1 MSAHGLQIV
10 KFEGRYQGGKLQHY
24 KLPPGDGG
32 GTGEVAGINEKY
44 HGPKYRQLKAL
55 IEAGKHTEAEQEAAL
70 YIAEYT
76 KAVLGFF
83 PADVDPNQ
91 YGAIQFIL
99 RDTCFNR
106 GPGGAAAV
114 LQIALN
120 AGLKVDAA
128 VGPNTRKLF
137 AEALKNDKEGLP
149 AKLTK
154 ARETYERNSY
164 PWKSGKRDE
173 SSKFWKGL
181 ANRWRDAHNA
191 SAQFA

>member
-1 MSAHGLQIV
+1 MQIV
-10 KFEGRYQGGKLQHY
+10 KFEGRYKDGKLQHY

-32 GTGEVAGINEKY
+32 GAGEVAGINEKY
-44 HGPKYRQLKAL
+44 HPKKYKQLKAL
-55 IEAGKHTEAEQEAAL
+55 IEAGKHVEAEQEAAI
-70 YIAEYT
+70 YITDYT
-76 KAVLGFF
+76 KAVLNFF
-83 PADVDPNQ
+83 PPEVDPNQ

-106 GPGGAAAV
+106 GAGGAAAV

-120 AGLKVDAA
+120 KGLTVDAK
-128 VGPNTRKLF
+128 VGLHTKTVF

-149 AKLTK
+149 VKLTK

-164 PWKSGKRDE
+164 PWKLGKRDE
-173 SSKFWKGL
+173 SSKFWAGL
-181 ANRWRDAHNA
+181 SNRWRDAHNA